1 MKNIVYVS
9 TAIKPLPKDILMEI
23 LVTSRLYNQTHNISG
38 ILLYAEGT
46 FIQVLEGD
54 DNEVDHIFGQ
64 IITDNRHKNIIK
76 LIDGPINHRSFAD
89 WLMGFSSLEEQEA
102 ANLLGYLRP
111 PGNWDNNGSNS
122 ASVATIKA
130 FFESNQLNIS
140 Y

>member
-9 TAIKPLPKDILMEI
+9 TSIEPLSKEQLLEI
-23 LVTSRLYNQTHNISG
+23 LTTSRVYNQKYLISG
-38 ILLYAEGT
+38 VLLYAEGT

-54 DNEVDHIFGQ
+54 EYEVDQIFAK
-64 IITDNRHKNIIK
+64 IMTDRRHKNIIK
-76 LIDGPINHRSFAD
+76 LINSPISHRSFAD

-122 ASVATIKA
+122 ASVATIKV
-130 FFESNQLNIS
+130 FIESNQLNIS